1 MNIQLQTREMKM
13 KDFREKYPEDFK
25 TGALKEIQRKFEDR
39 AQEMDKAILASS
51 SSGKEK
57 RAAEPATVMRTVRA
71 RKTRGGSAVAEEGK
85 NTFLSGHEFNGVP
98 LQTPMPFAGQA
109 VAMPVTMLMQN
120 KKGGRTK
127 ASRAPS
133 AAVVTTKDGK
143 QWALGADGL
152 ESIPDSHRAEV
163 ADLLSSQF
171 SFLASALG
179 KQISS

>member
-1 MNIQLQTREMKM
+1 MNTYLQTREMKM

-71 RKTRGGSAVAEEGK
+71 RKTRGGSAVEEEGK
-85 NTFLSGHEFNGVP
+85 SSFLSGHEFNGVP

-152 ESIPDSHRAEV
+152 ESIPLSHRAEV
-163 ADLLSSQF
+163 AELLSSQF

-179 KQISS
+179 KQIAS